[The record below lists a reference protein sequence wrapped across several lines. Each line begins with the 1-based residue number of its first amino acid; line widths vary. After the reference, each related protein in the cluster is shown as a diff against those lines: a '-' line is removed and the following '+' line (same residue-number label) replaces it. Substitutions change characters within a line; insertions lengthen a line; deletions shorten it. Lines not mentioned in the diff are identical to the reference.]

1 MVLEGKDTDYKLMS
15 CKEGGKGRKNYGKR
29 DIRLKVYQVEMLKV

>member
-29 DIRLKVYQVEMLKV
+29 VYQVESLSG